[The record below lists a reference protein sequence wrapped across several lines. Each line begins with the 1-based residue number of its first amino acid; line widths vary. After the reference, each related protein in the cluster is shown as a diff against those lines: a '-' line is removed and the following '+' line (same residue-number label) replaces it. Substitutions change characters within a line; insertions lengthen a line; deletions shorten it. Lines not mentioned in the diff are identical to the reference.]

1 MGVVRPLAP
10 GGLHLAVR
18 TVLVRQVGEEVAGGS
33 HRAEQVQSKDGGLLV
48 HEAAEVGI
56 LQEVEAGRVDKA
68 EEGGPYGTQ
77 IARVAEGDVGV
88 DEANRIAELEQPVGR
103 GFVLQLDRA
112 KLAIKLGGQ
121 SVEGNLGERGEGK
134 VVGDRVDFVAG
145 DEVGLG
151 FRGLERGDVTV
162 CYGSQPS
169 VITCRD
175 FLLEAT

>member
-1 MGVVRPLAP
+1 MGVVLPLAP
-10 GGLHLAVR
+10 RGLHLAVR

-56 LQEVEAGRVDKA
+56 LQEVEAGRMNKV
-68 EEGGPYGTQ
+68 EEGGSDGTQ

-88 DEANRIAELEQPVGR
+88 DEANRIAQLGQPVDR

-112 KLAIKLGGQ
+112 KLAVKFGGQ
-121 SVEGNLGERGEGK
+121 SVERDLGERGEGK
-134 VVGDRVDFVAG
+134 VVGDRVDFVAC

-151 FRGLERGDVTV
+151 VGGLERGDVTV
-162 CYGSQPS
+162 CPDSQPS
-169 VITCRD
+169 IIIYRF
-175 FLLEAT
+175 FLPEAT